1 MKRIPVFLIIFSL
14 LFLKNNYNAQSQKE
28 ANTYT
33 LSQIIEIAMSQN
45 LDVLSSK
52 AMINAANSSVKS
64 AFGGYLPNVNYT
76 MGYSR
81 QLNATGGQTV
91 NVGGQIIPLGET
103 PPNSYNMG
111 ISAGMYLF
119 DGFNREAN
127 FTSAQSNFEKAKLTF
142 EQTKNFIKINVIR
155 KYFDYALKK
164 QVVEFRKDNL
174 DKGKKEL
181 ESIKAK
187 NEVGQIP
194 ITIVYSKEAEIGSLE
209 LELAKSQNDLNLA
222 RVSLLAFI
230 GLEPTQDAEFITE
243 IENFKTSETE
253 IENFRKS
260 IGNYQDAVKN
270 ALKNRKDY
278 QASLKSLEYYNA
290 QKRIARSFYF
300 PKLQF
305 GGGWTWSN
313 TAFEDFSNKGRS
325 YIGLNLSVPIFDGF
339 ATNTQIQ
346 FAEYNYKV
354 QEYQKI
360 NLERTI
366 ATEIE
371 QAFLNLDASEKQI
384 KIAEK
389 SAFASEMNLKVLQER
404 FNVGTA
410 SIMDLITANN
420 LYINSKINYISSLY
434 SYLLSQR
441 EIEYY
446 IGN

>member
-1 MKRIPVFLIIFSL
+1 MNRIPIFLIIFSIISTNV
-14 LFLKNNYNAQSQKE
+14 FSQE
-28 ANTYT
+28 EGNSYT
-33 LSQIIEIAMSQN
+33 LPEIIEIAMNQN

-52 AMINAANSSVKS
+52 ALITASNSSIKS
-64 AFGGYLPNVNYT
+64 AFGSYLPNVSYT

-81 QLNATGGQTV
+81 QLNTAGGQTV

-111 ISAGMYLF
+111 VSAGMYLF

-127 FTSAQSNFEKAKLTF
+127 FTSAQTNFEKAKLSF

-194 ITIVYSKEAEIGSLE
+194 ITIVYSKEADLGSLE
-209 LELAKSQNDLNLA
+209 LELAKSENDLNLS
-222 RVSLLAFI
+222 RVSLLSFI
-230 GLEPTQDAEFITE
+230 GLEPIQNADFVTE
-243 IENFKTSETE
+243 IERFKTDETE
-253 IENFRKS
+253 IQNFRKS
-260 IGNYQDAVKN
+260 VGNYQDAVKN

-290 QKRIARSFYF
+290 QTRIARSYYF
-300 PKLQF
+300 PKLQL
-305 GGGWTWSN
+305 GGGWSWSN
-313 TAFEDFSNKGRS
+313 NEFVDFSNKGRS

-346 FAEYNYKV
+346 FSEYNYKV

-371 QAFLNLDASEKQI
+371 QAFLNLEASEKQI

-434 SYLLSQR
+434 YYLLAQKD
-441 EIEYY
+441 IEYF